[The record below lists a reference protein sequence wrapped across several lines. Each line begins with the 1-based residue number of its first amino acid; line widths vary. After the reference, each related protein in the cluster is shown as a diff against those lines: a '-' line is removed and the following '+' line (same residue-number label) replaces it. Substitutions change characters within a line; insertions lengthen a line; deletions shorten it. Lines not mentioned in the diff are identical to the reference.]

1 MKPILAAGVALSLL
15 KSLSVSAAQVTDSLS
30 VTGFLSLDATYTD
43 NSGANIPRPRGKV
56 SDLDADEVS
65 FDSSVYGV
73 RADLDIFEGLG
84 AGLQVIGTKQTGESF
99 DPEVEWAYL
108 KYDFSNDISIRAG
121 QLKLP
126 FLQGTEL
133 RYVGNTRLWAR
144 PVVPANGAGG
154 FDDFRGAEL
163 YYNTYAGD
171 YDIQL
176 HASYGVPEHD
186 KDFIKNTQVGL
197 VSAELDNGEA
207 KVRLAVL
214 NAIFDVYSEDNGL
227 LDKNAN
233 MLMGSLEGE
242 YQWDSWVANAGVV
255 SGVADSSPDENMAY
269 FSLGYRFDRFTPYIL
284 YYRKVMDFESL
295 TSGVKSNSVDNGA
308 LKSRVN
314 PSGAG
319 SFMVP
324 LVEPPVGHSPP
335 KPPADLPPDAPPLS
349 SGEGQDGDRVENAIA
364 LGFRYDLTPSL
375 SVKLQWDYQKEH
387 DNAYSSRPEK
397 IKESNIY
404 TVVFE
409 GVF

>member
-15 KSLSVSAAQVTDSLS
+15 QSLSVSAAQVTDSLS
-30 VTGFLSLDATYTD
+30 ITGFFSLDATYTD
-43 NSGANIPRPRGKV
+43 NPGANIPRPQGKG

-84 AGLQVIGTKQTGESF
+84 AGLQVIGTKQTGTSF
-99 DPEVEWAYL
+99 DPEIEWAYL

-133 RYVGNTRLWAR
+133 RYVGNSRLWAR

-176 HASYGVPEHD
+176 HASYGEPEHGN
-186 KDFIKNTQVGL
+186 DFIKNTQVGL
-197 VSAELDNGEA
+197 VSAELDSGNA

-214 NAIFDVYSEDNGL
+214 NAVFDVYSNDNGL
-227 LDKNAN
+227 LDKSAN

-242 YQWDSWVANAGVV
+242 YQRGDWVANAGLV
-255 SGVADSSPDENMAY
+255 SGQADSHPDEDMAY
-269 FSLGYRFDRFTPYIL
+269 FSLGYRFDRFTPYVL
-284 YYRKVMDFESL
+284 YYRKVMDFTSL
-295 TSGVKSNSVDNGA
+295 TSGGDSGSADRGLLGSA
-308 LKSRVN
+308 SES
-314 PSGAG
+314 PSG
-319 SFMVP
+319 SLP
-324 LVEPPVGHSPP
+324 EPSPDSTPEPPPDPVPEPP
-335 KPPADLPPDAPPLS
+335 SDIEES
-349 SGEGQDGDRVENAIA
+349 EDGDRVENAIA
-364 LGFRYDLTPSL
+364 LGFRYDLTPRL

-404 TVVFE
+404 TIVFE